1 MLGGSLLV
9 DISEMQ
15 IERIVADGDLDGLL
29 SAAILRR
36 VWNGIP
42 VRFSHPAELRRG
54 GVDDLMTRKTAVL
67 DLPFHPECGLHIDH
81 HLTNKPT
88 PTQLEVAAEAGC
100 DASSARTI

>member
-9 DISEMQ
+9 DLSEMQ

-29 SAAILRR
+29 SAAILLR

-54 GVDDLMTRKTAVL
+54 DVDEWMTRETAVL
-67 DLPFHPECGLHIDH
+67 DLPFLPECGLQIDL
-81 HLTNKPT
+81 HLTN
-88 PTQLEVAAEAGC
+88 
-100 DASSARTI
+100 